1 MVELLVVE
9 LLEVEL
15 LEVDLLD
22 LLELVAELVEVAL
35 FPSLL
40 VEVVSL
46 SQSDSSLVA
55 SSSSLLP

>member
-1 MVELLVVE
+1 MLVVE

-22 LLELVAELVEVAL
+22 LLELVAVVELVEVAL

-40 VEVVSL
+40 VEVVAL